1 MTNSRTDLSG
11 WFLALSAFLWW
22 GLAPIYFKAVDH
34 VSALE
39 ILAHRVAWSVPI
51 TLALMAFMRKRIAL
65 KIIFSDRKVLLGLI
79 SSSLLISVNW
89 FIFTW
94 AVTNDQILATSLGYF
109 INPILSILMGVILLS
124 EKLTK
129 LQWSAVGCVVLGV
142 ANQIFNYGEVPW
154 IALSLATSFGIYG
167 LIKKQLKVDTLN
179 GFLVETTIAL
189 PVAVGYIVWTLVVG
203 QALFLHSTQ
212 STDWLLIAG
221 GIITAVPLILFATAA
236 KKIPLS
242 AMGFL
247 QFIAPSITF
256 ILATKFYN
264 EPLSS
269 EQLLSFIFIWIG
281 LALYLVKP
289 IKDFV
294 GKNRNQRKTMT
305 S

>member
-1 MTNSRTDLSG
+1 MTDSRTDLSG
-11 WFLALSAFLWW
+11 WFLALGAFLWW
-22 GLAPIYFKAVDH
+22 GLAPIYFKAVDN

-51 TLALMAFMRKRIAL
+51 TLVLLAFMRKRIAF
-65 KIIFSDRKVLLGLI
+65 KIIFADRKVLLGLLA
-79 SSSLLISVNW
+79 SSLLISVNW
-89 FIFTW
+89 YVFTW
-94 AVTNDQILATSLGYF
+94 AVTHDQILATSLGYF

-129 LQWSAVGCVVLGV
+129 LQWSAVIFALIGV
-142 ANQIFNYGEVPW
+142 ANQIFNYGEIPW

-167 LIKKQLKVDTLN
+167 LIKKQLQVDTLN
-179 GFLVETTIAL
+179 GFLLETTIAL
-189 PVAVGYIVWTLVVG
+189 PIATGYIIWTLVAG
-203 QALFLHSTQ
+203 QAVFLHASW
-212 STDWLLIAG
+212 STDWLLISG

-256 ILATKFYN
+256 VLATQYYQ
-264 EPLSS
+264 EPLST
-269 EQLLSFIFIWIG
+269 EQLLSFVFIWIG

-289 IKDFV
+289 IKQFI
-294 GKNRNQRKTMT
+294 RRK
-305 S
+305 